1 MAQRIDLEQLRKAI
15 ASDDQLTP
23 TQIEAVDTLAQHFAD
38 HLDAQLSQVKRIIF
52 GDSAGNWNDDFVA
65 QLGDVSLKGLG
76 DALGT
81 GLGWQTLDL
90 LDNATDALVVGAIA
104 DVHIKVDYALHLPI
118 AKRTRYGVWQFVVD
132 GATVSLGDDYWC
144 EAPEIGGLTFAAS
157 VVGSDVRLDVITN
170 GVGEHPTLYYR
181 ITRTP

>member
-1 MAQRIDLEQLRKAI
+1 MAQRTDLEQLRKAI
-15 ASDDQLTP
+15 AVNDQLTP
-23 TQIEAVDTLAQHFAD
+23 TQIEAVDGLAQHFAD

-52 GDSAGNWNDDFVA
+52 GDSAGNWNDDFVT

-76 DALGT
+76 DALGA

-90 LDNATDALVVGAIA
+90 LDNATDALVVGAIS

-118 AKRTRYGVWQFVVD
+118 AKRTRYGVWQFVVS
-132 GATVSLGDDYWC
+132 GGVTLGDDYWF
-144 EAPEIGGLTFAAS
+144 EAPEIGGLTFNAS

-170 GVGEHPTLYYR
+170 GVGENPTLYYR